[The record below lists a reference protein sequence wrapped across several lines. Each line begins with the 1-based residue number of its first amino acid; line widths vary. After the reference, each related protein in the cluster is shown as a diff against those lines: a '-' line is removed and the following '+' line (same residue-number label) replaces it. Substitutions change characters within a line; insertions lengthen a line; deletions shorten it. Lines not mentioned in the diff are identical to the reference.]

1 MKGSFKITK
10 WHFSGF
16 NEIRKSEGVTRAC
29 QEVAQ
34 QRFSAVA
41 GIEGY
46 ELEQRTYPDRNG
58 YAVVAKDYPAIS
70 DNLKNNTLVK
80 LIGG

>member
-1 MKGSFKITK
+1 MKGNFKITK

-29 QEVAQ
+29 ADVASQ
-34 QRFSAVA
+34 KFNAVA
-41 GIEGY
+41 GTVGY
-46 ELEQRTYPDRNG
+46 ELEPRTYPDRNG
-58 YAVVAKDYPAIS
+58 YAIVAKDYPAIQ
-70 DNLKNNTLVK
+70 DNLDNNTLVK